1 MAKLTAAPDSPE
13 ANALVMELRQKV
25 IDIFHDMGAIHL
37 QIARS
42 YPLKQSHDAAGWDM
56 LKALKAQVD
65 PKGLMNPGSLA
76 L

>member
-1 MAKLTAAPDSPE
+1 MDDHPE
-13 ANALVMELRQKV
+13 ATALVFEMREQM
-25 IDIFHDMGAIHL
+25 IAIFKSFDAIHL

-42 YPLKQSHDAAGWDM
+42 YPLEDNHDPEAWAI

-65 PKGLMNPGSLA
+65 PKGLMNPGSLG